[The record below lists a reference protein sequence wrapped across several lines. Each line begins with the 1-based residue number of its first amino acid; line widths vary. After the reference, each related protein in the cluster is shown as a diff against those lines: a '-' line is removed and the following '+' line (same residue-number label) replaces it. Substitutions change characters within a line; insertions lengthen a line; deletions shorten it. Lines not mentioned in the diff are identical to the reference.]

1 MARIA
6 LPPPARIPDPLFL
19 VLPARATLV
28 RIFDPDR
35 RDASALTFRENG
47 PRKRFDHHRGEG
59 AERLPADDPERSV
72 YYAAWSDEPAVAFSS
87 SLVEVFGDTGIV
99 ESANRLVAMPRLTR
113 TLRLLDLRGRGAM
126 RAGAISAVAKCQY
139 HLSQPWSRHFYESPA
154 DYGTVDGLLYL
165 NAHNDEPAVLL
176 YERAAGGL
184 ACPSDALIRLDHP
197 SLRPLLLAAMRANS
211 LTF

>member
-1 MARIA
+1 MVRIA
-6 LPPPARIPDPLFL
+6 LPPPARTPDPLF
-19 VLPARATLV
+19 VMLPADATLV

-35 RDASALTFRENG
+35 HGAGALTFRRNG

-59 AERLPADDPERSV
+59 PDRLPADDPERAV
-72 YYAAWSDEPAVAFSS
+72 YYAAWSDKPAEAFSS

-99 ESANRLVAMPRLTR
+99 EPANRLVAMPRLTR
-113 TLRLLDLRGRGAM
+113 THRLLDLRGRGAM
-126 RAGAISAVAKCQY
+126 RAGTIAAIAKCQY

-154 DYGTVDGLLYL
+154 DYDVVDGLLYL
-165 NAHNDEPAVLL
+165 NAHNDGPAVLF

-184 ACPSDALIRLDHP
+184 ACPPDALIRLDHP
-197 SLRPLLLAAMRANS
+197 SLRPLLLAVMRANS